1 MDWAQIG
8 IFSLCIPAVLV
19 TIAFI
24 LFLFSRNMWA
34 WLFRTVEV
42 LSVVCLPFFFL
53 VVSDLDQQNDCC
65 NESAYFSPK
74 HRLSAYVIIVLCMI
88 AYFYCTWRR
97 RPAPPIIE
105 VLVNCLLI
113 IGIAFNTLM
122 IAHDPLPF
130 TWISG
135 NVPIIL
141 LFTMRLARDHREF
154 LDQTSAAPARNMVEG
169 LCWKL
174 LRAPVLA
181 KFPLF
186 MVLCLP
192 LLAMIAGVL
201 MLFGQRPDALVR
213 AFTDTYKHGL
223 SQLDHECA
231 GVICG
236 GHFLCTVAARGHA
249 QLVRPQRLGLRHG
262 DAIICNRQLLVSNAF
277 EELVQERAPRL
288 HRMIRSNYNRVGTFV
303 HRHFIWF
310 DRKGVADVIYLL
322 MKPLEWSFL
331 FVLYCCDR
339 NPESRI
345 ASQYLSPQHRQLL
358 REPR

>member
-1 MDWAQIG
+1 MDWAVIG
-8 IFSLCIPAVLV
+8 ISSFGIPGVLV
-19 TIAFI
+19 AIAFI
-24 LFLFSRNMWA
+24 LFLFSRNMWP

-42 LSVVCLPFFFL
+42 LSVLCLPWFFL
-53 VVSDLDQQNDCC
+53 IVSDLDQQNDCC

-74 HRLSAYVIIVLCMI
+74 HRLSAYVIIALCMI
-88 AYFYCTWRR
+88 AYFYCTWRKR
-97 RPAPPIIE
+97 LAPPLME

-113 IGIAFNTLM
+113 IGIAFNALM

-130 TWISG
+130 TWLSG

-141 LFTMRLARDHREF
+141 LFTMRLARNHRAF
-154 LDQTSAAPARNMVEG
+154 LDQAIEHPARNLLEG

-186 MVLCLP
+186 MMLCLP
-192 LLAMIAGVL
+192 LLALVAGVL

-231 GVICG
+231 GVVCG

-249 QLVRPQRLGLRHG
+249 RLVRPQRLGVRG
-262 DAIICNRQLLVSNAF
+262 GGSIICNRQLLVSNAF
-277 EELVQERAPRL
+277 EELVQERAPHL
-288 HRMIRSNYNRVGTFV
+288 HRIIRGNYDHVGTFV
-303 HRHFIWF
+303 HRHFTWF
-310 DRKGVADVIYLL
+310 DRKWVADAIYLL
-322 MKPLEWSFL
+322 MKPLEWCFL
-331 FVLYCCDR
+331 LVLYACTRD
-339 NPESRI
+339 PENRT
-345 ASQYLSPQHRQLL
+345 ARQYLSPEHREQL
-358 REPR
+358 RRSS